1 VTPDGGHG
9 HAHEPETERAHM
21 IDPEHAHEVG
31 HRHGQEN
38 GHGHGRD
45 HDLEHGRSHEH
56 EVEHEHG
63 HAHAHGGRGHRGVR
77 GLLAGLLHPHKHDHA
92 DSFDDALLADQ
103 AGRRALVISLCG
115 LLATGVIQAVITGFT
130 GSVGLLADTIHNL
143 ADALTALPIG
153 LAFWAARRPATS
165 RYTYGYGRAED
176 LAGLCVVAVMTASA
190 VVAAWQ
196 AIDRFVHP
204 HHVYDLP
211 WVAAAGVIGFAGN
224 ELAARYR
231 IGVGT
236 RIGSA
241 ALTAD
246 GRHARADG
254 FTSLAVVAG
263 AAGVALG
270 WQQADPVIGLLI
282 TVAILAVL
290 RGAVRDIYRRLMD
303 AVDPALTAQIERETR
318 SVPAVLDVDGIKI
331 RWIGH
336 ELHAELNITVDG
348 SLTVR
353 QAHDITE
360 DARHQL
366 LHRIGR
372 LSDITI
378 HVNPPEG
385 PEAHART
392 AHHAAARKPARP
404 SRPRPRQGT
413 PRS

>member
-1 VTPDGGHG
+1 MTTGGHQHG
-9 HAHEPETERAHM
+9 HPHEDEH
-21 IDPEHAHEVG
+21 DHEHAQPH
-31 HRHGQEN
+31 
-38 GHGHGRD
+38 GHGHGEHD
-45 HDLEHGRSHEH
+45 HDHGHGR
-56 EVEHEHG
+56 G
-63 HAHAHGGRGHRGVR
+63 LRGA
-77 GLLAGLLHPHKHDHA
+77 LAGLVHPHTHDHA
-92 DSFDDALLADQ
+92 ESFDDALLADQ
-103 AGRRALVISLCG
+103 AGRRALGVSLAG
-115 LLATGVIQAVITGFT
+115 LLVTGAVQAVIFGFS

-153 LAFWAARRPATS
+153 LAFWAARRPPNS

-176 LAGLCVVAVMTASA
+176 LAGLAVVIVMAASA

-196 AIDRFVHP
+196 AIDRFLHP
-204 HHVYDLP
+204 HQVHDLP

-231 IGVGT
+231 IRVGT

-263 AAGVALG
+263 AGGVALG
-270 WQQADPVIGLLI
+270 WPQADPVIGLLI

-303 AVDPALTAQIERETR
+303 AVDPGLTGQIERAV
-318 SVPAVLDVDGIKI
+318 SAVPAVLGCDGVRV

-348 SLTVR
+348 GMTVR

-360 DARHQL
+360 EARHQL
-366 LHRIGR
+366 LHHVGR
-372 LSDITI
+372 LTDAII
-378 HVNPPEG
+378 HVNPPESAQ
-385 PEAHART
+385 AHART
-392 AHHAAARKPARP
+392 AHHQAAATRRARGAGGRFASRAVTDPAAGGVP
-404 SRPRPRQGT
+404 GTDAGPRG
-413 PRS
+413 RS